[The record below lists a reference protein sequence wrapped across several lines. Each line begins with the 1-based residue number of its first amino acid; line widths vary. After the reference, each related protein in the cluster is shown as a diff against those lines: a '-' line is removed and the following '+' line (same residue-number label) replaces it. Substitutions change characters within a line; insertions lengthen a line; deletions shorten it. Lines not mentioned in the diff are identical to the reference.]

1 MPHRPSLDPAV
12 ADVRR
17 AVRGALAR
25 LAADAPLVVG
35 LSGGADSLALTAA
48 VAFETRGA
56 DASVTAVVVDHGLQE
71 TSAEVAR
78 GAAAAA
84 SSLGLAARVV
94 EVDVDGG
101 GGLEAAARDARYRAL
116 RAVARETG
124 AAAVLVGHT
133 LDDQAETVLLNLL
146 RGSGVHGSA
155 GIGDPGR
162 RPLLG
167 LRRSETRALCVACG
181 LDPLDDPMNDDPR
194 FVRNRIRNEVLPLL
208 AEVSDRDPVP
218 LLARHAGL
226 AGEAVVLL
234 DALIADIDP
243 TDARTLAVLSP
254 ELARLALR
262 GWLTGLLGG
271 RPPDAAAI
279 DRVFDVAGGLVRA
292 TEVAGGL
299 RIERSR
305 GRLRPL
311 PEGGHIDGCR

>member
-1 MPHRPSLDPAV
+1 MEA
-12 ADVRR
+12 ADL
-17 AVRGALAR
+17 LAR
-25 LAADAPLVVG
+25 CTFPSPGTTVDCAV
-35 LSGGADSLALTAA
+35 SGGPDSLALLVLA
-48 VAFETRGA
+48 VEAGLM
-56 DASVTAVVVDHGLQE
+56 VTAWHVDHGLRPG
-71 TSAEVAR
+71 SDAEGERVAVV
-78 GAAAAA
+78 AD
-84 SSLGLAARVV
+84 SL
-94 EVDVDGG
+94 
-101 GGLEAAARDARYRAL
+101 
-116 RAVARETG
+116 G
-124 AAAVLVGHT
+124 AAAVSVTAMVGDGPNLEARAREARLDALPDGVLTGHT
-133 LDDQAETVLLNLL
+133 ADDQAETVLLNLL
-146 RGSGVHGSA
+146 RGSGIHGSA

-167 LRRSETRALCVACG
+167 LRRSETRAFCVACG
-181 LDPLDDPMNDDPR
+181 LEPLDDPMNVDPR

-279 DRVFDVAGGLVRA
+279 DRVFDVAVGLVRA
-292 TEVAGGL
+292 TEVTGGL

>member
-1 MPHRPSLDPAV
+1 MEA
-12 ADVRR
+12 ADL
-17 AVRGALAR
+17 LAR
-25 LAADAPLVVG
+25 CAFPSPGATVDCAV
-35 LSGGADSLALTAA
+35 SGGPDSLALLVLA
-48 VAFETRGA
+48 VEAGLM
-56 DASVTAVVVDHGLQE
+56 VTAWHVDHGLRPG
-71 TSAEVAR
+71 SDAEGERVAVV
-78 GAAAAA
+78 AD
-84 SSLGLAARVV
+84 SL
-94 EVDVDGG
+94 
-101 GGLEAAARDARYRAL
+101 
-116 RAVARETG
+116 G
-124 AAAVLVGHT
+124 AAAVSVTAMVGDGPNLEARAREARLDALPDGVLTGHT
-133 LDDQAETVLLNLL
+133 ADDQAETVLLNLL

-181 LDPLDDPMNDDPR
+181 LAPLDDPMNDDPR

-243 TDARTLAVLSP
+243 TDARTLAMLSP

-311 PEGGHIDGCR
+311 PEGGHIDG

>member
-1 MPHRPSLDPAV
+1 MEA
-12 ADVRR
+12 ADL
-17 AVRGALAR
+17 LAR
-25 LAADAPLVVG
+25 CTFPSPGTTVDCAV
-35 LSGGADSLALTAA
+35 SGGPDSLALLVLA
-48 VAFETRGA
+48 VEAGLM
-56 DASVTAVVVDHGLQE
+56 VTAWHVDHGLRPG
-71 TSAEVAR
+71 SDAEGERVAVV
-78 GAAAAA
+78 AD
-84 SSLGLAARVV
+84 SL
-94 EVDVDGG
+94 
-101 GGLEAAARDARYRAL
+101 
-116 RAVARETG
+116 G
-124 AAAVLVGHT
+124 AAAVSVTAMVGDGPNLEARAREARLDALPDGVLTGHT
-133 LDDQAETVLLNLL
+133 ADDQAETVLLNLL

-181 LDPLDDPMNDDPR
+181 LEPLDDPMNDDPR

-243 TDARTLAVLSP
+243 TDARTLAMLSP

-292 TEVAGGL
+292 TEVTGGL

>member
-1 MPHRPSLDPAV
+1 MEA
-12 ADVRR
+12 ADL
-17 AVRGALAR
+17 LAR
-25 LAADAPLVVG
+25 CAFPSPGATVDCAV
-35 LSGGADSLALTAA
+35 SGGPDSLALLVLA
-48 VAFETRGA
+48 VEAGLM
-56 DASVTAVVVDHGLQE
+56 VTAWHVDHGLRPG
-71 TSAEVAR
+71 SDAEGERVAVV
-78 GAAAAA
+78 AD
-84 SSLGLAARVV
+84 SL
-94 EVDVDGG
+94 
-101 GGLEAAARDARYRAL
+101 
-116 RAVARETG
+116 G
-124 AAAVLVGHT
+124 AAAVSVTAMVGDGPNLEARAREARLDALPDGVLTGHT
-133 LDDQAETVLLNLL
+133 ADDQAETVLLNLL

-181 LDPLDDPMNDDPR
+181 LEPLDDPMNDDPR

-243 TDARTLAVLSP
+243 TDARTLAMLSP

-279 DRVFDVAGGLVRA
+279 DRVFDVAVGLVRA

-311 PEGGHIDGCR
+311 PEGGHIDG

>member
-1 MPHRPSLDPAV
+1 MEA
-12 ADVRR
+12 ADL
-17 AVRGALAR
+17 LAR
-25 LAADAPLVVG
+25 CAFPSPGTTVDCAV
-35 LSGGADSLALTAA
+35 SGGPDSLALLVLA
-48 VAFETRGA
+48 VEAGLM
-56 DASVTAVVVDHGLQE
+56 VTAWHVDHGLRPG
-71 TSAEVAR
+71 SDAEGERVAVV
-78 GAAAAA
+78 AD
-84 SSLGLAARVV
+84 SL
-94 EVDVDGG
+94 
-101 GGLEAAARDARYRAL
+101 
-116 RAVARETG
+116 G
-124 AAAVLVGHT
+124 AAAVSVTAMVGDGPNLEARAREARLDALPDGVLTGHT
-133 LDDQAETVLLNLL
+133 ADDQAETVLLNLL

-181 LDPLDDPMNDDPR
+181 LEPLDDPMNDDPR

-311 PEGGHIDGCR
+311 PEGGHIDG

>member
-1 MPHRPSLDPAV
+1 
-12 ADVRR
+12 
-17 AVRGALAR
+17 
-25 LAADAPLVVG
+25 
-35 LSGGADSLALTAA
+35 LALLVLA
-48 VAFETRGA
+48 VEAGLM
-56 DASVTAVVVDHGLQE
+56 VTAWHVDHGLRPG
-71 TSAEVAR
+71 SDAEGERVAVV
-78 GAAAAA
+78 AD
-84 SSLGLAARVV
+84 SL
-94 EVDVDGG
+94 
-101 GGLEAAARDARYRAL
+101 
-116 RAVARETG
+116 G
-124 AAAVLVGHT
+124 AAAVSVTAMVDDGPNLEARAREARLDALPDGVLTGHT
-133 LDDQAETVLLNLL
+133 ADDQAETVLLNLL

-181 LDPLDDPMNDDPR
+181 LEPFDDPMNDDPR

>member
-1 MPHRPSLDPAV
+1 MEA
-12 ADVRR
+12 ADL
-17 AVRGALAR
+17 LAR
-25 LAADAPLVVG
+25 CAFPSPGTTVDCAV
-35 LSGGADSLALTAA
+35 SGGPDSLALLVLA
-48 VAFETRGA
+48 VEAGLI
-56 DASVTAVVVDHGLQE
+56 VTAWHVDHGLRPG
-71 TSAEVAR
+71 SDAEGERVAVV
-78 GAAAAA
+78 AD
-84 SSLGLAARVV
+84 SL
-94 EVDVDGG
+94 
-101 GGLEAAARDARYRAL
+101 
-116 RAVARETG
+116 G
-124 AAAVLVGHT
+124 AAAVSVTAMVGDGPNLEARAREARLDALPDGVLTGHT
-133 LDDQAETVLLNLL
+133 ADDQAETVLLNLL

-181 LDPLDDPMNDDPR
+181 LEPLDDPMNDDPR

-243 TDARTLAVLSP
+243 TDARTLAMLSP

>member
-1 MPHRPSLDPAV
+1 MEA
-12 ADVRR
+12 ADL
-17 AVRGALAR
+17 LAR
-25 LAADAPLVVG
+25 CAFPSPGATVDCAV
-35 LSGGADSLALTAA
+35 SGGPDSLALLVLA
-48 VAFETRGA
+48 VEAGLM
-56 DASVTAVVVDHGLQE
+56 VTAWHVDHGLRPG
-71 TSAEVAR
+71 SDAEGERVAVV
-78 GAAAAA
+78 AD
-84 SSLGLAARVV
+84 SL
-94 EVDVDGG
+94 
-101 GGLEAAARDARYRAL
+101 
-116 RAVARETG
+116 G
-124 AAAVLVGHT
+124 AAAVSVTAIVGDGPNLEARAREARLDALPDGVLTGHT
-133 LDDQAETVLLNLL
+133 ADDQAETVLLNLL

-181 LDPLDDPMNDDPR
+181 LEPLDDPMNDDPR

-311 PEGGHIDGCR
+311 PEGGHIDG

>member
-1 MPHRPSLDPAV
+1 MEA
-12 ADVRR
+12 ADL
-17 AVRGALAR
+17 LAR
-25 LAADAPLVVG
+25 CAFPSPGTTVDCAV
-35 LSGGADSLALTAA
+35 SGGPDSLALLVLA
-48 VAFETRGA
+48 VEAGLM
-56 DASVTAVVVDHGLQE
+56 VTAWHVDHGLRPG
-71 TSAEVAR
+71 SDAEGERVAVV
-78 GAAAAA
+78 AD
-84 SSLGLAARVV
+84 SL
-94 EVDVDGG
+94 
-101 GGLEAAARDARYRAL
+101 
-116 RAVARETG
+116 G
-124 AAAVLVGHT
+124 AAAVSVTAMVDDGPNLEARAREARLDALPDGVLTGHT
-133 LDDQAETVLLNLL
+133 ADDQAETVLLNLL

>member
-1 MPHRPSLDPAV
+1 MEA
-12 ADVRR
+12 ADL
-17 AVRGALAR
+17 LAR
-25 LAADAPLVVG
+25 CAFPSPGATVDCAV
-35 LSGGADSLALTAA
+35 SGGPDSLALLVLA
-48 VAFETRGA
+48 VEAGLM
-56 DASVTAVVVDHGLQE
+56 VTAWHVDHGLRPG
-71 TSAEVAR
+71 SDAEGERVAVV
-78 GAAAAA
+78 AD
-84 SSLGLAARVV
+84 SL
-94 EVDVDGG
+94 
-101 GGLEAAARDARYRAL
+101 
-116 RAVARETG
+116 G
-124 AAAVLVGHT
+124 AAAVSVTAMVGDGPNLEARAREARLDALPDGVLTGHT
-133 LDDQAETVLLNLL
+133 ADDQAETVLLNLL

-181 LDPLDDPMNDDPR
+181 LEPLDDPMNDDPR

-243 TDARTLAVLSP
+243 TDARTLAMLSP

-279 DRVFDVAGGLVRA
+279 DRVFDVAVGLVRA
-292 TEVAGGL
+292 TEVTGGL

-311 PEGGHIDGCR
+311 PEGGHIDG

>member
-1 MPHRPSLDPAV
+1 MEA
-12 ADVRR
+12 ADL
-17 AVRGALAR
+17 LAR
-25 LAADAPLVVG
+25 CAFPSPGATVDCAV
-35 LSGGADSLALTAA
+35 SGGPDSLALLVLA
-48 VAFETRGA
+48 VEAGLI
-56 DASVTAVVVDHGLQE
+56 VTAWHVDHGLRPG
-71 TSAEVAR
+71 SDAEGDRVAVV
-78 GAAAAA
+78 AD
-84 SSLGLAARVV
+84 SL
-94 EVDVDGG
+94 
-101 GGLEAAARDARYRAL
+101 
-116 RAVARETG
+116 G
-124 AAAVLVGHT
+124 AAAVSVTAMVGDGPNLEARAREARLDALPDGVLTGHT
-133 LDDQAETVLLNLL
+133 ADDQAETVLLNLL

-181 LDPLDDPMNDDPR
+181 LEPLDDPMNDDPR

>member
-1 MPHRPSLDPAV
+1 MEA
-12 ADVRR
+12 ADL
-17 AVRGALAR
+17 LAR
-25 LAADAPLVVG
+25 CAFPSPGATVDCAV
-35 LSGGADSLALTAA
+35 SGGPDSLALLVLA
-48 VAFETRGA
+48 VEAGLM
-56 DASVTAVVVDHGLQE
+56 VTAWHVDHGLRPG
-71 TSAEVAR
+71 SDAEGERVAVV
-78 GAAAAA
+78 AD
-84 SSLGLAARVV
+84 SL
-94 EVDVDGG
+94 
-101 GGLEAAARDARYRAL
+101 
-116 RAVARETG
+116 G
-124 AAAVLVGHT
+124 AAAVSVTAMVGDGPNLEARAREARLDALPDGVLTGHT
-133 LDDQAETVLLNLL
+133 ADDQAETVLLNLL

-181 LDPLDDPMNDDPR
+181 LEPLDDPMNDDPR

-243 TDARTLAVLSP
+243 TDARTLAMLSP

>member
-1 MPHRPSLDPAV
+1 MEA
-12 ADVRR
+12 ADL
-17 AVRGALAR
+17 LAR
-25 LAADAPLVVG
+25 CAFPSPGTTVDCAV
-35 LSGGADSLALTAA
+35 SGGPDSLALLVLA
-48 VAFETRGA
+48 VEAGLM
-56 DASVTAVVVDHGLQE
+56 VTAWHVDHGLRPG
-71 TSAEVAR
+71 SDAEGERVAVV
-78 GAAAAA
+78 AD
-84 SSLGLAARVV
+84 SL
-94 EVDVDGG
+94 
-101 GGLEAAARDARYRAL
+101 
-116 RAVARETG
+116 G
-124 AAAVLVGHT
+124 AAAVSVTAMVGDGPNLEARAREARLDALPDGVLTGHT
-133 LDDQAETVLLNLL
+133 ADDQAETVLLNLL

-311 PEGGHIDGCR
+311 PEGGHIDG

>member
-1 MPHRPSLDPAV
+1 MEA
-12 ADVRR
+12 ADL
-17 AVRGALAR
+17 LAR
-25 LAADAPLVVG
+25 CAFPSPGATVDCAV
-35 LSGGADSLALTAA
+35 SGGPDSLALLVLA
-48 VAFETRGA
+48 VEAGLM
-56 DASVTAVVVDHGLQE
+56 VTAWHVDHGLRPG
-71 TSAEVAR
+71 SDAEGERVAVV
-78 GAAAAA
+78 AD
-84 SSLGLAARVV
+84 SL
-94 EVDVDGG
+94 
-101 GGLEAAARDARYRAL
+101 
-116 RAVARETG
+116 G
-124 AAAVLVGHT
+124 AAAVSVTAMVGDGPNLEARAREARLDALPDGVLTGHT
-133 LDDQAETVLLNLL
+133 ADDQAETVLLNLL

-167 LRRSETRALCVACG
+167 LRRSETRAFCVACG
-181 LDPLDDPMNDDPR
+181 LEPLDDPMNVDPR

-279 DRVFDVAGGLVRA
+279 DRVFDVAVGLVRA
-292 TEVAGGL
+292 TEVTGGL

>member
-1 MPHRPSLDPAV
+1 VDCAV
-12 ADVRR
+12 SGGPDSTALLVL
-17 AVRGALAR
+17 AVEAGLVATAWHVDHGLRSGSSAEGAMVAR
-25 LAADAPLVVG
+25 LAAGLGATARCVEAP
-35 LSGGADSLALTAA
+35 
-48 VAFETRGA
+48 
-56 DASVTAVVVDHGLQE
+56 VD
-71 TSAEVAR
+71 
-78 GAAAAA
+78 
-84 SSLGLAARVV
+84 
-94 EVDVDGG
+94 DGPN
-101 GGLEAAARDARYRAL
+101 LEARARDAR
-116 RAVARETG
+116 RAVLPPG
-124 AAAVLVGHT
+124 VLTGHT
-133 LDDQAETVLLNLL
+133 ADDQAETVLLNLL

-181 LDPLDDPMNDDPR
+181 LEPLDDPMNDDPR

>member
-1 MPHRPSLDPAV
+1 MEA
-12 ADVRR
+12 ADL
-17 AVRGALAR
+17 LAR
-25 LAADAPLVVG
+25 CAFPSPGATVDCAV
-35 LSGGADSLALTAA
+35 SGGPDSLALLVLA
-48 VAFETRGA
+48 VEAGLM
-56 DASVTAVVVDHGLQE
+56 VTAWHVDHGLRPG
-71 TSAEVAR
+71 SDAEGERVAVV
-78 GAAAAA
+78 AD
-84 SSLGLAARVV
+84 SL
-94 EVDVDGG
+94 
-101 GGLEAAARDARYRAL
+101 
-116 RAVARETG
+116 G
-124 AAAVLVGHT
+124 AAAVSVTAMVGDGPNLEARAREARLDALPDGVLTGHT
-133 LDDQAETVLLNLL
+133 ADDQAETVLLNLL

-167 LRRSETRALCVACG
+167 LRRSESRALCGACG
-181 LDPLDDPMNDDPR
+181 LEPLDDPMNDDPR

-243 TDARTLAVLSP
+243 TDARTLAMLSP

-292 TEVAGGL
+292 SEGAGGP

-311 PEGGHIDGCR
+311 PEGGHIDG

>member
-1 MPHRPSLDPAV
+1 MEA
-12 ADVRR
+12 ADL
-17 AVRGALAR
+17 LAR
-25 LAADAPLVVG
+25 CAFPSPGATVDCAV
-35 LSGGADSLALTAA
+35 SGGPDSLALLVLA
-48 VAFETRGA
+48 VEAGLM
-56 DASVTAVVVDHGLQE
+56 VTAWHVDPGLRPGPDAEGERVAVVAD
-71 TSAEVAR
+71 
-78 GAAAAA
+78 
-84 SSLGLAARVV
+84 SL
-94 EVDVDGG
+94 
-101 GGLEAAARDARYRAL
+101 
-116 RAVARETG
+116 G
-124 AAAVLVGHT
+124 AAAVSVTAMVDDGPNLEARAREARLDALPDGVLTGHT
-133 LDDQAETVLLNLL
+133 ADDQAETVLLNLL

-181 LDPLDDPMNDDPR
+181 LEPLDDPMNDDPR

-243 TDARTLAVLSP
+243 TDARTLAMLSP

-311 PEGGHIDGCR
+311 PEGGHIDG

>member
-1 MPHRPSLDPAV
+1 MEA
-12 ADVRR
+12 ADL
-17 AVRGALAR
+17 LAR
-25 LAADAPLVVG
+25 CTFPSPGTTVDCAV
-35 LSGGADSLALTAA
+35 SGGPDSLALLVLA
-48 VAFETRGA
+48 VEAGLM
-56 DASVTAVVVDHGLQE
+56 VTAWHVDHGLR
-71 TSAEVAR
+71 SGSDAEGERVAVV
-78 GAAAAA
+78 AD
-84 SSLGLAARVV
+84 SL
-94 EVDVDGG
+94 
-101 GGLEAAARDARYRAL
+101 
-116 RAVARETG
+116 G
-124 AAAVLVGHT
+124 AAAVSVTAMVGDGPNLEARAREARLDALPDGVLTGHT
-133 LDDQAETVLLNLL
+133 ADDQAETVLLNLL
-146 RGSGVHGSA
+146 RGSGIHGSA

-167 LRRSETRALCVACG
+167 LRRSETRAFCVACG
-181 LDPLDDPMNDDPR
+181 LEPLDDPMNVDPR

-292 TEVAGGL
+292 TEVTGGL

>member
-1 MPHRPSLDPAV
+1 MEAAAL
-12 ADVRR
+12 
-17 AVRGALAR
+17 LAR
-25 LAADAPLVVG
+25 CAFPSPGTTVDCAV
-35 LSGGADSLALTAA
+35 SGGPDSLALLVLA
-48 VAFETRGA
+48 VEAGLM
-56 DASVTAVVVDHGLQE
+56 VTAWHVDHGLRPG
-71 TSAEVAR
+71 SDAEGERVAVV
-78 GAAAAA
+78 AD
-84 SSLGLAARVV
+84 SL
-94 EVDVDGG
+94 
-101 GGLEAAARDARYRAL
+101 
-116 RAVARETG
+116 G
-124 AAAVLVGHT
+124 AAAVSVTAMVGDGPNLEARAREARLDALPDGVLTGHT
-133 LDDQAETVLLNLL
+133 ADDQAETVLLNLL

-181 LDPLDDPMNDDPR
+181 LEPLDDPMNDDPR

>member
-1 MPHRPSLDPAV
+1 MEA
-12 ADVRR
+12 ADL
-17 AVRGALAR
+17 LAR
-25 LAADAPLVVG
+25 CAFPSPGTTVDCAV
-35 LSGGADSLALTAA
+35 SGGPDSLALLVLA
-48 VAFETRGA
+48 VEAGLI
-56 DASVTAVVVDHGLQE
+56 VTAWHVDHGLRPG
-71 TSAEVAR
+71 SDAEGERVAVV
-78 GAAAAA
+78 AD
-84 SSLGLAARVV
+84 SL
-94 EVDVDGG
+94 
-101 GGLEAAARDARYRAL
+101 
-116 RAVARETG
+116 G
-124 AAAVLVGHT
+124 AAAVSVTAMVGDGPNLEARAREARLDALPDGVLTGHT
-133 LDDQAETVLLNLL
+133 ADDQAETVLLNLL

-181 LDPLDDPMNDDPR
+181 LEPLDDPMNDDPR

>member
-1 MPHRPSLDPAV
+1 MRGHPYALMEA
-12 ADVRR
+12 ADL
-17 AVRGALAR
+17 LAR
-25 LAADAPLVVG
+25 CAFPSPGTAVDCAV
-35 LSGGADSLALTAA
+35 SGGPDSLALLVLA
-48 VAFETRGA
+48 VEAGLT
-56 DASVTAVVVDHGLQE
+56 VTAWHVDHGLRPG
-71 TSAEVAR
+71 SDAEGERVAVV
-78 GAAAAA
+78 AD
-84 SSLGLAARVV
+84 SL
-94 EVDVDGG
+94 
-101 GGLEAAARDARYRAL
+101 
-116 RAVARETG
+116 G
-124 AAAVLVGHT
+124 AAAVSVTAMVDDGPNLEARAREARLDALPDGVLTGHT
-133 LDDQAETVLLNLL
+133 ADDQAETVLLNLL

-167 LRRSETRALCVACG
+167 LRRDETRAFCAAREIV
-181 LDPLDDPMNDDPR
+181 PLDNPMNDDPR

-218 LLARHAGL
+218 LLARHAKL

-234 DALIADIDP
+234 DALIADINP
-243 TDARTLAVLSP
+243 TDARTLAGLSP

-311 PEGGHIDGCR
+311 PEGGRIDGGR

>member
-1 MPHRPSLDPAV
+1 MEA
-12 ADVRR
+12 ADL
-17 AVRGALAR
+17 LAR
-25 LAADAPLVVG
+25 CTFPSPGTTVDCAVSGGPDSLALLVLAVEAGLMVTAWHVDHGLRPGSDAEGERVAV
-35 LSGGADSLALTAA
+35 GADSL
-48 VAFETRGA
+48 
-56 DASVTAVVVDHGLQE
+56 
-71 TSAEVAR
+71 
-78 GAAAAA
+78 
-84 SSLGLAARVV
+84 
-94 EVDVDGG
+94 
-101 GGLEAAARDARYRAL
+101 
-116 RAVARETG
+116 G
-124 AAAVLVGHT
+124 AAAVSVTVMVGDGPNLEARAREARLDALPDGVLTGHT
-133 LDDQAETVLLNLL
+133 ADDQAETVLLNLL
-146 RGSGVHGSA
+146 RGSGIHGSA

-167 LRRSETRALCVACG
+167 LRRSETRAFCVACG
-181 LDPLDDPMNDDPR
+181 LEPLDDPMNVDPR

-279 DRVFDVAGGLVRA
+279 DRVFDVAVGLVRA
-292 TEVAGGL
+292 TEVTGGL

>member
-1 MPHRPSLDPAV
+1 MEA
-12 ADVRR
+12 ADL
-17 AVRGALAR
+17 LAR
-25 LAADAPLVVG
+25 CAFPSPGATVDCAV
-35 LSGGADSLALTAA
+35 SGGPDSLALLVLA
-48 VAFETRGA
+48 VEAGLM
-56 DASVTAVVVDHGLQE
+56 VTAWHVDHGLRPG
-71 TSAEVAR
+71 SDAEGERVAVV
-78 GAAAAA
+78 AD
-84 SSLGLAARVV
+84 SL
-94 EVDVDGG
+94 
-101 GGLEAAARDARYRAL
+101 
-116 RAVARETG
+116 G
-124 AAAVLVGHT
+124 AAAVSVTAMVGDGPNLEARAREARLDALPDGVLTGHT
-133 LDDQAETVLLNLL
+133 ADAQAETVLLNLL

-167 LRRSETRALCVACG
+167 LRRSEPRALCVACG
-181 LDPLDDPMNDDPR
+181 LEPLDDPMNDDPR

-243 TDARTLAVLSP
+243 TDARTLAMLSP

-311 PEGGHIDGCR
+311 PEGGHIDG

>member
-1 MPHRPSLDPAV
+1 MEA
-12 ADVRR
+12 ADL
-17 AVRGALAR
+17 LAR
-25 LAADAPLVVG
+25 CAFPSPGATVDCAV
-35 LSGGADSLALTAA
+35 SGGPDSLALLVLA
-48 VAFETRGA
+48 VEAGLM
-56 DASVTAVVVDHGLQE
+56 VTAWHVDHGLRPG
-71 TSAEVAR
+71 SDAEGERVAVV
-78 GAAAAA
+78 AD
-84 SSLGLAARVV
+84 SL
-94 EVDVDGG
+94 
-101 GGLEAAARDARYRAL
+101 
-116 RAVARETG
+116 G
-124 AAAVLVGHT
+124 AAAVSVTAMVGDGPNLEARAREARLDALPDGVLTGHT
-133 LDDQAETVLLNLL
+133 ADDQAETVLLNLL
-146 RGSGVHGSA
+146 RGSGIHGSA

-181 LDPLDDPMNDDPR
+181 LEPLDDPMNVDPR

-279 DRVFDVAGGLVRA
+279 DRVFDVAVGLVRA
-292 TEVAGGL
+292 TEVTGGL

>member
-1 MPHRPSLDPAV
+1 MEA
-12 ADVRR
+12 ADL
-17 AVRGALAR
+17 LAR
-25 LAADAPLVVG
+25 CAFPSPGTTVDCAV
-35 LSGGADSLALTAA
+35 SGGPDSLALLVLA
-48 VAFETRGA
+48 VEAGLM
-56 DASVTAVVVDHGLQE
+56 VTAWHVDHGLRPG
-71 TSAEVAR
+71 SDAEGERVAVV
-78 GAAAAA
+78 AD
-84 SSLGLAARVV
+84 SL
-94 EVDVDGG
+94 
-101 GGLEAAARDARYRAL
+101 
-116 RAVARETG
+116 G
-124 AAAVLVGHT
+124 AAAVSVTAMVGDGPNLEARAREVRLDALPDGVLTGHT
-133 LDDQAETVLLNLL
+133 ADDQAETVLLNLL

-181 LDPLDDPMNDDPR
+181 LEPLDDPMNDDPR

-311 PEGGHIDGCR
+311 PEGGHIDG

>member
-1 MPHRPSLDPAV
+1 MEA
-12 ADVRR
+12 ADL
-17 AVRGALAR
+17 LAR
-25 LAADAPLVVG
+25 CAFPSPGATVDCAV
-35 LSGGADSLALTAA
+35 SGGPDSLALLVLA
-48 VAFETRGA
+48 VEAGLM
-56 DASVTAVVVDHGLQE
+56 VTAWHVDHGLRPG
-71 TSAEVAR
+71 SDAEGERVAVV
-78 GAAAAA
+78 AD
-84 SSLGLAARVV
+84 SL
-94 EVDVDGG
+94 
-101 GGLEAAARDARYRAL
+101 
-116 RAVARETG
+116 G
-124 AAAVLVGHT
+124 AAAVSVTAMVGDGPNLEARAREARLDALPDGVLTGHT
-133 LDDQAETVLLNLL
+133 ADDQAETVLLTLL

-181 LDPLDDPMNDDPR
+181 LEPLDDPMNDDPR

-234 DALIADIDP
+234 DALIADIAP
-243 TDARTLAVLSP
+243 PDARTLAVLSP

-311 PEGGHIDGCR
+311 PEGGHIDG

>member
-1 MPHRPSLDPAV
+1 MEA
-12 ADVRR
+12 ADL
-17 AVRGALAR
+17 LAR
-25 LAADAPLVVG
+25 CAFPSPGATVDCAV
-35 LSGGADSLALTAA
+35 SGGPDSLALLVLA
-48 VAFETRGA
+48 VEAGLM
-56 DASVTAVVVDHGLQE
+56 VTAWHVDHGLRPG
-71 TSAEVAR
+71 SDAEGERVAVV
-78 GAAAAA
+78 AD
-84 SSLGLAARVV
+84 SL
-94 EVDVDGG
+94 
-101 GGLEAAARDARYRAL
+101 
-116 RAVARETG
+116 G
-124 AAAVLVGHT
+124 AAAVSVTAMVGDGPNLEARAREARLDALPDGVLTGHT
-133 LDDQAETVLLNLL
+133 ADDQAETVLLNLL

-181 LDPLDDPMNDDPR
+181 LEPLDDPMNDDPR

-279 DRVFDVAGGLVRA
+279 DRVFDVAVGLVRA
-292 TEVAGGL
+292 TEVTGGL

>member
-1 MPHRPSLDPAV
+1 MEA
-12 ADVRR
+12 ADL
-17 AVRGALAR
+17 LAR
-25 LAADAPLVVG
+25 CAFPSPGTTVDCAV
-35 LSGGADSLALTAA
+35 SGGPDSLALLVLA
-48 VAFETRGA
+48 VEAGLM
-56 DASVTAVVVDHGLQE
+56 VTAWHVDHGLRPG
-71 TSAEVAR
+71 SDAEGERVAVV
-78 GAAAAA
+78 AD
-84 SSLGLAARVV
+84 SL
-94 EVDVDGG
+94 
-101 GGLEAAARDARYRAL
+101 
-116 RAVARETG
+116 G
-124 AAAVLVGHT
+124 AAAVSVTAMVDDGPNLEARAREARLDALPDGVLTGHT
-133 LDDQAETVLLNLL
+133 ADDQAETVLLNLL

-181 LDPLDDPMNDDPR
+181 LEPLDDPMNDDPR

>member
-1 MPHRPSLDPAV
+1 MEA
-12 ADVRR
+12 ADL
-17 AVRGALAR
+17 LAR
-25 LAADAPLVVG
+25 CAFPSPGATVDCAV
-35 LSGGADSLALTAA
+35 SGGPDSLALLVLA
-48 VAFETRGA
+48 VEAGLM
-56 DASVTAVVVDHGLQE
+56 VTAWHVDHGLRPG
-71 TSAEVAR
+71 SDAEGERVAVV
-78 GAAAAA
+78 AD
-84 SSLGLAARVV
+84 SL
-94 EVDVDGG
+94 
-101 GGLEAAARDARYRAL
+101 
-116 RAVARETG
+116 G
-124 AAAVLVGHT
+124 AAAVSVTAMVDDGPNLEARAREARLDALPDGVLTGHT
-133 LDDQAETVLLNLL
+133 ADDQAETVLLNLL

>member
-1 MPHRPSLDPAV
+1 MEA
-12 ADVRR
+12 ADL
-17 AVRGALAR
+17 LAR
-25 LAADAPLVVG
+25 CAFPSPGATVDCAV
-35 LSGGADSLALTAA
+35 SGGPDSLALLVLA
-48 VAFETRGA
+48 VEAGLI
-56 DASVTAVVVDHGLQE
+56 VTAWHVDHGLRPG
-71 TSAEVAR
+71 SDAEGERVAVV
-78 GAAAAA
+78 AD
-84 SSLGLAARVV
+84 SL
-94 EVDVDGG
+94 
-101 GGLEAAARDARYRAL
+101 
-116 RAVARETG
+116 G
-124 AAAVLVGHT
+124 AAAVSVTAMVGDGPNLEARAREARLDALPDGVLTGHT
-133 LDDQAETVLLNLL
+133 ADDQAETVLLNLL

-181 LDPLDDPMNDDPR
+181 LEPLDDPMNDDPR

-243 TDARTLAVLSP
+243 TDARTLAMLSP

-311 PEGGHIDGCR
+311 PEGGHIDG

>member
-1 MPHRPSLDPAV
+1 MEA
-12 ADVRR
+12 ADL
-17 AVRGALAR
+17 LAR
-25 LAADAPLVVG
+25 CAFPSPGATVDCAV
-35 LSGGADSLALTAA
+35 SGGPDSLALLVLA
-48 VAFETRGA
+48 VEAGLM
-56 DASVTAVVVDHGLQE
+56 VTAWHVDHGLRPG
-71 TSAEVAR
+71 SDAEGERVAVV
-78 GAAAAA
+78 AD
-84 SSLGLAARVV
+84 SL
-94 EVDVDGG
+94 
-101 GGLEAAARDARYRAL
+101 
-116 RAVARETG
+116 G
-124 AAAVLVGHT
+124 AAAVSVTAMVGDGPNLEARAREARLDALPDGVLTGHT
-133 LDDQAETVLLNLL
+133 ADDQAETVLLNLL

-167 LRRSETRALCVACG
+167 LRRSETRSLCVACG
-181 LDPLDDPMNDDPR
+181 LEPLDDPMNDDPR

-243 TDARTLAVLSP
+243 TDARTLAMLSP

-311 PEGGHIDGCR
+311 PEGGHIDG

>member
-1 MPHRPSLDPAV
+1 MEA
-12 ADVRR
+12 ADL
-17 AVRGALAR
+17 LAR
-25 LAADAPLVVG
+25 CAFPSPGATVDCAV
-35 LSGGADSLALTAA
+35 SGGPDSLALLVLA
-48 VAFETRGA
+48 VEAGLM
-56 DASVTAVVVDHGLQE
+56 VTAWHVDHGLRPG
-71 TSAEVAR
+71 SDAEGERVAVV
-78 GAAAAA
+78 AD
-84 SSLGLAARVV
+84 SL
-94 EVDVDGG
+94 
-101 GGLEAAARDARYRAL
+101 
-116 RAVARETG
+116 G
-124 AAAVLVGHT
+124 AAAVSVTAMVGDGPNLEARAREARLDALPAGVLTGHT
-133 LDDQAETVLLNLL
+133 ADDQAETVLLNLL

-181 LDPLDDPMNDDPR
+181 LEPLDDPMNDDPR

-243 TDARTLAVLSP
+243 TDARTLAMLSP

-311 PEGGHIDGCR
+311 PEGGHIDG

>member
-1 MPHRPSLDPAV
+1 MEA
-12 ADVRR
+12 ADL
-17 AVRGALAR
+17 LAR
-25 LAADAPLVVG
+25 CTFPSPGTTVDCAV
-35 LSGGADSLALTAA
+35 SGGPDSLALLVLA
-48 VAFETRGA
+48 VEAGLM
-56 DASVTAVVVDHGLQE
+56 VTAWHVDHGLRPG
-71 TSAEVAR
+71 SDAEGERVAVV
-78 GAAAAA
+78 AD
-84 SSLGLAARVV
+84 SL
-94 EVDVDGG
+94 
-101 GGLEAAARDARYRAL
+101 
-116 RAVARETG
+116 G
-124 AAAVLVGHT
+124 AAAVSVTAMVGDGPNLEARAREARLDALPDGVLTGHT
-133 LDDQAETVLLNLL
+133 ADDQAETVLLNLL
-146 RGSGVHGSA
+146 RGSGIHGSA

-167 LRRSETRALCVACG
+167 LRRSETRAFCVACG
-181 LDPLDDPMNDDPR
+181 LEPLDDPMNDDPR

-279 DRVFDVAGGLVRA
+279 DRVFDVAVGLVRA
-292 TEVAGGL
+292 TEVTGGL

>member
-1 MPHRPSLDPAV
+1 MEA
-12 ADVRR
+12 ADL
-17 AVRGALAR
+17 LAR
-25 LAADAPLVVG
+25 CTFPSPGTTVDCAV
-35 LSGGADSLALTAA
+35 SGGPDSLALLVLA
-48 VAFETRGA
+48 VEAGLM
-56 DASVTAVVVDHGLQE
+56 VTAWHVDHGLRPG
-71 TSAEVAR
+71 SDAEGERVAVV
-78 GAAAAA
+78 AD
-84 SSLGLAARVV
+84 SL
-94 EVDVDGG
+94 
-101 GGLEAAARDARYRAL
+101 
-116 RAVARETG
+116 G
-124 AAAVLVGHT
+124 AAAVSVTAMVGDGPNLEARAREARLDALPDGVLTGHT
-133 LDDQAETVLLNLL
+133 ADDQAETVLLNLL
-146 RGSGVHGSA
+146 RGSGIHGSA

-167 LRRSETRALCVACG
+167 LRRSETRAFCVACG
-181 LDPLDDPMNDDPR
+181 LEPLDDPMNVDPR

-292 TEVAGGL
+292 TEVTGGL

>member
-1 MPHRPSLDPAV
+1 MEA
-12 ADVRR
+12 ADL
-17 AVRGALAR
+17 LAR
-25 LAADAPLVVG
+25 CTFPSPGTTVDCAV
-35 LSGGADSLALTAA
+35 SGGPDSLALLVLA
-48 VAFETRGA
+48 VEAGLM
-56 DASVTAVVVDHGLQE
+56 VTAWHVDHGLRPG
-71 TSAEVAR
+71 SDAEGERVAVV
-78 GAAAAA
+78 AD
-84 SSLGLAARVV
+84 SL
-94 EVDVDGG
+94 
-101 GGLEAAARDARYRAL
+101 
-116 RAVARETG
+116 G
-124 AAAVLVGHT
+124 AAAVSVTAMVGDGPNLEARAREARLDALPDGVLTGHT
-133 LDDQAETVLLNLL
+133 ADDQAETVLLNLL

-181 LDPLDDPMNDDPR
+181 LEPLDDPMNDDPR

-279 DRVFDVAGGLVRA
+279 DRVFDVAVGLVRA
-292 TEVAGGL
+292 TEVTGGL

>member
-1 MPHRPSLDPAV
+1 MEA
-12 ADVRR
+12 ADL
-17 AVRGALAR
+17 LAR
-25 LAADAPLVVG
+25 CTFPSPGTTVDCAV
-35 LSGGADSLALTAA
+35 SGGPDSLALLVLA
-48 VAFETRGA
+48 VEAGLM
-56 DASVTAVVVDHGLQE
+56 VTAWHVDHGLRPG
-71 TSAEVAR
+71 SDAEGERVAVV
-78 GAAAAA
+78 AD
-84 SSLGLAARVV
+84 SL
-94 EVDVDGG
+94 
-101 GGLEAAARDARYRAL
+101 
-116 RAVARETG
+116 G
-124 AAAVLVGHT
+124 AAAVSVTAMVGDGPNLEARAREARLDALPDGVLTGHT
-133 LDDQAETVLLNLL
+133 ADDQAETVLLNLL
-146 RGSGVHGSA
+146 RGSGIHGSA

-167 LRRSETRALCVACG
+167 LRRSETRAFCVACG
-181 LDPLDDPMNDDPR
+181 LEPLDDPMNVDPR

-292 TEVAGGL
+292 TEVTGGL

-311 PEGGHIDGCR
+311 PEGGHIDG

>member
-1 MPHRPSLDPAV
+1 MEA
-12 ADVRR
+12 ADL
-17 AVRGALAR
+17 LAR
-25 LAADAPLVVG
+25 CTFPSPGTTVDCAV
-35 LSGGADSLALTAA
+35 SGGPDSLALLVLA
-48 VAFETRGA
+48 VEAGLM
-56 DASVTAVVVDHGLQE
+56 VTAWHVDHGLRPG
-71 TSAEVAR
+71 SDAEGERVAVV
-78 GAAAAA
+78 AD
-84 SSLGLAARVV
+84 SL
-94 EVDVDGG
+94 
-101 GGLEAAARDARYRAL
+101 
-116 RAVARETG
+116 G
-124 AAAVLVGHT
+124 AAAVSVTAMVGDGPNLEARAREARLDALPDGVLTGHT
-133 LDDQAETVLLNLL
+133 ADDQAETVLLNLL
-146 RGSGVHGSA
+146 RGSGIHGSA

-167 LRRSETRALCVACG
+167 LRRSETRAFCVACG
-181 LDPLDDPMNDDPR
+181 LEPLDDPMNVDPR

-208 AEVSDRDPVP
+208 AKVSDRDPVP

-243 TDARTLAVLSP
+243 TDARTLAMLSP

-279 DRVFDVAGGLVRA
+279 DRVFDVAVGLVRA
-292 TEVAGGL
+292 TEVTGGL

>member
-1 MPHRPSLDPAV
+1 MEA
-12 ADVRR
+12 ADL
-17 AVRGALAR
+17 LAR
-25 LAADAPLVVG
+25 CAFPSPGATVDCAV
-35 LSGGADSLALTAA
+35 SGGPDSLALLVLA
-48 VAFETRGA
+48 VEAGLI
-56 DASVTAVVVDHGLQE
+56 VTAWHVDHGLRPG
-71 TSAEVAR
+71 SDAEGERVAVV
-78 GAAAAA
+78 AD
-84 SSLGLAARVV
+84 SL
-94 EVDVDGG
+94 
-101 GGLEAAARDARYRAL
+101 
-116 RAVARETG
+116 G
-124 AAAVLVGHT
+124 AAAVSVTAMVGDGPNLEARAREARLDALPDGVLTGHT
-133 LDDQAETVLLNLL
+133 ADDQAETVLLNLL

-181 LDPLDDPMNDDPR
+181 LEPLDDPMNDDPR

-243 TDARTLAVLSP
+243 TDARTLAMLSP